1 MQDTNAVTMAVQR
14 QKLKTSALHNLSKPF
29 LFRLKWLIRAK
40 IQTATYLRHELVFAS
55 AVIRLL
61 CTDEN
66 LYCQLDPLYLK
77 RIMTTKADKTIDC
90 LGLFCP
96 EPVFKTRMQLD
107 EMVIGETLEIT
118 ADDPA
123 AKSDIENLAKNL
135 GQEVLE
141 SVQEGNV
148 TRIIL
153 KKVK

>member
-1 MQDTNAVTMAVQR
+1 MN
-14 QKLKTSALHNLSKPF
+14 
-29 LFRLKWLIRAK
+29 IK
-40 IQTATYLRHELVFAS
+40 I
-55 AVIRLL
+55 
-61 CTDEN
+61 N
-66 LYCQLDPLYLK
+66 K
-77 RIMTTKADKTIDC
+77 KIDC

-107 EMVIGETLEIT
+107 EMEIGETLEIE

-135 GQEVLE
+135 GQEIVE

-148 TRIIL
+148 TRIII

>member
-1 MQDTNAVTMAVQR
+1 MP
-14 QKLKTSALHNLSKPF
+14 K
-29 LFRLKWLIRAK
+29 
-40 IQTATYLRHELVFAS
+40 
-55 AVIRLL
+55 
-61 CTDEN
+61 
-66 LYCQLDPLYLK
+66 
-77 RIMTTKADKTIDC
+77 KADKTLDC

-107 EMVIGETLEIT
+107 EMEVGETLEIT

-141 SVQEGNV
+141 SKQEDGI
-148 TRIIL
+148 TRIVI

>member
-1 MQDTNAVTMAVQR
+1 MT
-14 QKLKTSALHNLSKPF
+14 KPLSLAQPI
-29 LFRLKWLIRAK
+29 L
-40 IQTATYLRHELVFAS
+40 
-55 AVIRLL
+55 
-61 CTDEN
+61 
-66 LYCQLDPLYLK
+66 PK
-77 RIMTTKADKTIDC
+77 RIMNTKADRTLDC

-96 EPVFKTRMQLD
+96 EPVFRTRLQLD
-107 EMVIGETLEIT
+107 EMKIGETLEVI

-141 SVQEGNV
+141 STKEDDV